1 MIRAG
6 TRQNTTILKNTID
19 NLKKC
24 VFYQA
29 CNIDLVKNPL
39 SARLNLYNN
48 FDDKKKNNKYNLKF
62 YNNIAIYLQKE

>member
-1 MIRAG
+1 M
-6 TRQNTTILKNTID
+6 ID
-19 NLKKC
+19 NFFQYLKTFLKKC

-39 SARLNLYNN
+39 STRLNLYNN
-48 FDDKKKNNKYNLKF
+48 FDDEKKNNKYNLKF